1 MARTCYADSGVLYP
15 TTSRSRRASWALLLL
30 NKVRNR
36 SSGCFVLWDVD
47 KRSCGGQSMSVLLT
61 RGVAPS
67 YLLRKAFSEDH
78 SSGEMHQASLRAT
91 IRP

>member
-1 MARTCYADSGVLYP
+1 MARICYADSGVLSA
-15 TTSRSRRASWALLLL
+15 TTSGLKRACWARLLL
-30 NKVRNR
+30 NKGRNR

-47 KRSCGGQSMSVLLT
+47 KRSCGGQNMSVLLT

-67 YLLRKAFSEDH
+67 YLLRKAFSKDH